1 MAVDVVEQHLS
12 PRTNE
17 RLREILSLLG
27 GSLLQYSRHCSP
39 WVPHHAEPTLAAL
52 MKLVER
58 QGDSV
63 REMAKTLETNVVDFA
78 ARSSDDFTDMHYVS
92 LDFLIERIIAD
103 QSRRVAR
110 LKADVVDLEIGLPP
124 LARQVLDREIAI
136 LDELRSL
143 KRQLDNPP

>member
-1 MAVDVVEQHLS
+1 MAGDAIDQHLS
-12 PRTNE
+12 RQASE
-17 RLREILSLLG
+17 RLREVLSSLG

-58 QGDSV
+58 QSDSV
-63 REMAKTLETNVVDFA
+63 RELAESLGMNVVDFA

-92 LDFLIERIIAD
+92 LDFLIERILAD
-103 QSRRVAR
+103 QSRRVTR

-136 LDELRSL
+136 LDELRL
-143 KRQLDNPP
+143 LEHQLDNPP

>member
-1 MAVDVVEQHLS
+1 VTGDAVDQHVSHLTS
-12 PRTNE
+12 E
-17 RLREILSLLG
+17 RLREVLSSLG

-58 QGDSV
+58 QGDSI
-63 REMAKTLETNVVDFA
+63 REMAESLGINVVDFA

-92 LDFLIERIIAD
+92 LDFLVERIIAD

-124 LARQVLDREIAI
+124 LARQILDREIVI

>member
-1 MAVDVVEQHLS
+1 MAGDVVNQHVS
-12 PRTNE
+12 HQTSE
-17 RLREILSLLG
+17 RLREVLSLLG

-39 WVPHHAEPTLAAL
+39 WVPHHAEPALAAL
-52 MKLVER
+52 TKLVER
-58 QGDSV
+58 QGDSI

-124 LARQVLDREIAI
+124 LARQILDREIAI

-143 KRQLDNPP
+143 KRQLDNLP

>member
-1 MAVDVVEQHLS
+1 VTGDAVDQHVSHLTS
-12 PRTNE
+12 E
-17 RLREILSLLG
+17 RLREVLSSLG

-58 QGDSV
+58 QGDSI
-63 REMAKTLETNVVDFA
+63 REMAESLGINVVDFA

-92 LDFLIERIIAD
+92 LDFLVERIIAD

-124 LARQVLDREIAI
+124 LARQILDREIAI

-143 KRQLDNPP
+143 KHRLNEPH